1 MSTLLHKPF
10 INPATAR
17 ESLDELCGEF
27 PGYHAS
33 GDAFREAAG
42 EEMPEPYHK
51 LLVHKRHM
59 TLALSE
65 HFGVAP
71 NLYVMSELH
80 DGNWY
85 SRKIFLTAGNKSDS
99 IELGVVRM
107 DLSCLRENVAEQIL
121 RKGQPLGAI
130 LTEHHVLRR
139 IEPRHYLFFPKGSAV
154 LRWFGHGNAGPF
166 YGRLGTIHCNEKPAI
181 EVLEIV
187 TLWKENI
194 QI

>member
-1 MSTLLHKPF
+1 MNTLLHKPLAGR
-10 INPATAR
+10 ATAR
-17 ESLDELCGEF
+17 ESLDELCGAF
-27 PGYHAS
+27 PGYRAS
-33 GDAFREAAG
+33 ADAFQEVAGDAV
-42 EEMPEPYHK
+42 PQPYHK

-59 TLALSE
+59 TVTLTE
-65 HFGVAP
+65 HFGLSP
-71 NLYVMSELH
+71 NLYVMDERR

-85 SRKIFLTAGNKSDS
+85 SRKIFLTAGNKAES

-107 DLSCLRENVAEQIL
+107 DLSCLRENVAQQIL
-121 RKGQPLGAI
+121 RKQMPLGAI

-154 LRWFGHGNAGPF
+154 VRWFGHDNAGPF

-187 TLWKENI
+187 TLWKEKI
-194 QI
+194 QL